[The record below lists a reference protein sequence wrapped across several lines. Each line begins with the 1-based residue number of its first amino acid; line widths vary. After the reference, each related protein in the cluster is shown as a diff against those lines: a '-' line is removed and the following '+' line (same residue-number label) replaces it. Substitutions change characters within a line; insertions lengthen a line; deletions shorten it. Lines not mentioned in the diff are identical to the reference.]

1 MDNNCVWARSVPPA
15 KSFLIF
21 TLDSRPRPLEIGR
34 LGCFASARNPW
45 RAAAAAEAE
54 EATSQRTPKTIAPG
68 RNRRTRGKG
77 EACAGCP
84 NQQVC
89 ATAPKGPDPDLPAI
103 SERMSN
109 VKHKILVMSGKGGVG
124 KSTFSTQLSFAL
136 AEMDYEVGLLD
147 IDICG
152 PSIPKMLGLE
162 GQSIHT
168 SNFGWQ
174 PVYVE
179 SNLGV
184 MSIGFLLADQDAAVA
199 WRGPRKNN
207 LIKQFLKDVDWG
219 DIDYLVVDTPPGTSD
234 ENISIAK
241 YLKSAGIDGAI
252 IITTPQQVSLV
263 DVRKGINF
271 CKMAGVPVLGVV
283 ENMSGL
289 RQAISDMRFVKP
301 SESGETDVT
310 EWALDYIR
318 EKAPDLLSVVACS
331 QAFDSSKG
339 GAEKMCHE
347 MGVPFLGKVPMDPE
361 LGKAVEEGRS
371 CFNDKKCSAS
381 APALKQIIEKL
392 IKPQ

>member
-1 MDNNCVWARSVPPA
+1 MPQSCFV
-15 KSFLIF
+15 
-21 TLDSRPRPLEIGR
+21 SRKPK
-34 LGCFASARNPW
+34 
-45 RAAAAAEAE
+45 
-54 EATSQRTPKTIAPG
+54 TPKLNPPSTPQQRASEESMESGGGKVPEDANDHCPG
-68 RNRRTRGKG
+68 TESENAGKA

-103 SERMSN
+103 IERMGN
-109 VKHKILVMSGKGGVG
+109 VKHKILVMSGKGRVG

-162 GQSIHT
+162 D
-168 SNFGWQ
+168 N
-174 PVYVE
+174 
-179 SNLGV
+179 
-184 MSIGFLLADQDAAVA
+184 AVA

-207 LIKQFLKDVDWG
+207 LIKQFVKDVDWG

-234 ENISIAK
+234 ENISIVQ

-252 IITTPQQVSLV
+252 IITTPQQVSLI

-310 EWALDYIR
+310 EWALDYIK

-331 QAFDSSKG
+331 EAFDSSKG

-347 MGVPFLGKVPMDPE
+347 MGVPFLGKVPMDPQ

-371 CFNDKKCSAS
+371 CFTDQKCSVS

>member
-1 MDNNCVWARSVPPA
+1 MESGGGKVPEDA
-15 KSFLIF
+15 N
-21 TLDSRPRPLEIGR
+21 DH
-34 LGCFASARNPW
+34 C
-45 RAAAAAEAE
+45 
-54 EATSQRTPKTIAPG
+54 PG
-68 RNRRTRGKG
+68 TESENAGKA

-103 SERMSN
+103 IERMSN

-136 AEMDYEVGLLD
+136 AEME
-147 IDICG
+147 
-152 PSIPKMLGLE
+152 
-162 GQSIHT
+162 

-179 SNLGV
+179 SPWCYTV
-184 MSIGFLLADQDAAVA
+184 MSIGFLLADQDNAVA

-207 LIKQFLKDVDWG
+207 LIKQFVKDVDWG

-234 ENISIAK
+234 ENISIVQ

-252 IITTPQQVSLV
+252 IMTAPQQVSPI
-263 DVRKGINF
+263 DVRKGIIF

-310 EWALDYIR
+310 EWALDYIK

-331 QAFDSSKG
+331 EAFDSSKG

-347 MGVPFLGKVPMDPE
+347 MGVPFLGKVPMDPQ

-371 CFNDKKCSAS
+371 CFTDQKCSVS